1 MINQELFQIKTNPQ
15 AAESNI
21 IQGEHWRITMLTES
35 LVRLEWSE
43 SGFFENHPTQ
53 VVFNRNF
60 GKEVNYQ
67 VTNQN
72 GRIRI
77 RTPFLSL
84 DYDGKP
90 FSKEG
95 LRIVV
100 AGVPGSQ
107 FNTWHY
113 GDTSRGALHGTA
125 RTLDEA
131 NGAIPLGDGV
141 LSRDGWAVLD
151 DSTSNVLLSQADLEG
166 GQNENSL
173 SQEARD
179 GIQQFGT
186 WVVPRDHN
194 ETDIY
199 FFGYGL
205 RFIEAV
211 RDLYRLTGPTPLLP
225 RYALG
230 NWWSRFYR
238 YSHSTYLALMDNFRK
253 EKLPFTTAVIDID
266 WHKVGDI
273 DPKYGS
279 GWTGYTWDEE
289 VFPDPKAFLGE
300 LHNRGLHTAVNL
312 HPRDGVRAFEKPY
325 RKFAEHMGIDPAT
338 EEPVEFD
345 ITDPRFVEG
354 YFDMHHDLDR
364 DGIDFWWVDWQQ
376 GGVTRVAGLDPLWVL
391 NHFHYLDSAHDGRWP
406 MTFSR
411 FAGPGSHRYPIGFS
425 GDTVMSW
432 KSLDFQPYFTA
443 TASNI
448 GYGWWS
454 HDIGGHM
461 LGVRD
466 DELEARWYQFG
477 AFSPINRLHSSSSRF
492 SGKEPWRYPSE
503 TREAMEFALRLRH
516 ALLPYLYTMNYRAS
530 EQGRPLVEP
539 MYWQSPEVM
548 ESYSV
553 ANEYRF
559 GSELIVAPITE
570 PRDSQSQM
578 ASTDV
583 WLPQGGWFDFF
594 TGRYY
599 NATRSEQ
606 GRRLQVSRELDAI
619 PVFARAGGIVPL
631 QQSVDGEELNYCGN
645 PHALQI
651 LAFAGAD
658 GEFELVEDNSEYTN
672 RHVVRTAMKLQ
683 WRDEQGNTS
692 FAVAGLNGQE
702 AFEALVP
709 ELRSWTVTLRGVER
723 CDAEAVQVLV
733 SRETGENSTL
743 NMTSS
748 AEIIYDEETLSLN
761 VTVADVP
768 ITSDVTVTV
777 LGGLQIAR
785 NPYGKDAERV
795 LMRANINN
803 LTKDKVMWMI
813 DELGTSA
820 IPSLFAL
827 ETPTLHSAEGA
838 SKSVALGQGD
848 NPEYAANRDA
858 LPDNFYAS
866 HMPRTVISALSE
878 VLLRSE

>member
-1 MINQELFQIKTNPQ
+1 
-15 AAESNI
+15 
-21 IQGEHWRITMLTES
+21 
-35 LVRLEWSE
+35 
-43 SGFFENHPTQ
+43 
-53 VVFNRNF
+53 
-60 GKEVNYQ
+60 
-67 VTNQN
+67 
-72 GRIRI
+72 
-77 RTPFLSL
+77 
-84 DYDGKP
+84 
-90 FSKEG
+90 
-95 LRIVV
+95 
-100 AGVPGSQ
+100 
-107 FNTWHY
+107 
-113 GDTSRGALHGTA
+113 
-125 RTLDEA
+125 
-131 NGAIPLGDGV
+131 
-141 LSRDGWAVLD
+141 
-151 DSTSNVLLSQADLEG
+151 
-166 GQNENSL
+166 
-173 SQEARD
+173 
-179 GIQQFGT
+179 
-186 WVVPRDHN
+186 
-194 ETDIY
+194 
-199 FFGYGL
+199 
-205 RFIEAV
+205 
-211 RDLYRLTGPTPLLP
+211 
-225 RYALG
+225 
-230 NWWSRFYR
+230 
-238 YSHSTYLALMDNFRK
+238 
-253 EKLPFTTAVIDID
+253 
-266 WHKVGDI
+266 
-273 DPKYGS
+273 
-279 GWTGYTWDEE
+279 
-289 VFPDPKAFLGE
+289 
-300 LHNRGLHTAVNL
+300 
-312 HPRDGVRAFEKPY
+312 
-325 RKFAEHMGIDPAT
+325 
-338 EEPVEFD
+338 
-345 ITDPRFVEG
+345 
-354 YFDMHHDLDR
+354 
-364 DGIDFWWVDWQQ
+364 
-376 GGVTRVAGLDPLWVL
+376 
-391 NHFHYLDSAHDGRWP
+391 
-406 MTFSR
+406 
-411 FAGPGSHRYPIGFS
+411 
-425 GDTVMSW
+425 MSW

-503 TREAMEFALRLRH
+503 TREVMESALRLRH

-599 NATRSEQ
+599 NATRSTQ

-683 WRDEQGNTS
+683 WRDTQGNTI
-692 FAVAGLNGQE
+692 FTVAGLNEQE
-702 AFEALVP
+702 AAEALVP
-709 ELRSWTVTLRGVER
+709 KSRSWTVTLRGVER
-723 CDAEAVQVLV
+723 CDAGAVQVLV
-733 SRETGENSTL
+733 SRETSESGVL
-743 NMTSS
+743 HAASS

-768 ITSDVTVTV
+768 VTSTVTV
-777 LGGLQIAR
+777 LVSGGLSVAC

-803 LTKDKVMWMI
+803 LTKDKAMWMI
-813 DELGTSA
+813 DELGASA

-866 HMPRTVISALSE
+866 HMPRAVISALSE